1 MGDEVMKTYT
11 TVQGDMWDA
20 IAQKVYPTMGGEHLM
35 TMLIDANPAHRETTI
50 FSGGILLTVPEVA
63 APMAR
68 SLPPW
73 KR

>member
-1 MGDEVMKTYT
+1 MGGKVMKTYT

-20 IAQKVYPTMGGEHLM
+20 VARKVYPTTGGERLM
-35 TMLIDANPAHRETTI
+35 TMLIDANPAHRETVI
-50 FSGGILLTVPEVA
+50 FSGGVVLSVPEVV
-63 APMAR
+63 APKAG